1 MDFHLADYGRFFFA
15 LVAVLALIALLAGL
29 ARKLGY
35 GYGRVPRSAARR
47 LRIVESL
54 AVDSRRRLLLVRRD
68 SVEHL
73 ILLGSGPD
81 LLIESGIAVP
91 DQPSPDS
98 PAFRSEE
105 LRREARP

>member
-47 LRIVESL
+47 LHIVESL
-54 AVDSRRRLLLVRRD
+54 AIDSRRRLLLVRRD
-68 SVEHL
+68 STEHL

-81 LLIESGIAVP
+81 LLIESGIVAGN
-91 DQPSPDS
+91 QPPPGASAS
-98 PAFRSEE
+98 WSEE
-105 LRREARP
+105 LRETLP